1 MKNGSQSGMKRPL
14 GIWIVYPLILAGC
27 AGPLTPR
34 STQQAIQQEVAQ
46 AARPQPAATPMTD
59 EQARAALMPSP
70 RLELP
75 RSAAEPIEQ
84 RFDLSVKGAPAQDVF
99 MAIVSGTRYSMLV
112 HPDVAG
118 TISAN
123 LKNVTVPE
131 ALAAIRE
138 LYGYDY
144 AIEGRRVIVQPLT
157 AQTRIFKVNYLAGT
171 RTGAS
176 DTRVISG
183 SVSTSSNGTAGGGG
197 GSTQRALETSKI
209 TSAHNADFWG
219 ELKVA
224 LETIVGDTGKV
235 ILSPQSGV
243 VVVKA
248 TPRVMSDVE
257 RFLKA
262 TSLAV
267 ERQVMLEAKILEVR
281 LNDGFQTGINWSVLK
296 NGQHKYSAGAN
307 TSNFDLLTGAATGSL
322 GAVLGKGLPGASGT
336 SGGLF
341 GLAFQTR
348 SFAALI
354 NFLETQGSV
363 HVLSSPRIAALNN
376 QKSVLKVGTDDFF
389 VTEVSTTS
397 NTGAGGTTTTP
408 SVTLQPFFSGIS
420 LDVTPQIDE
429 KGRIFLHVRPSVSV
443 VTEKIKNID
452 VGTAGG
458 RLALP
463 LASSSVSET
472 DSVVQVEDGRIVA
485 IGGMMKQSFDGSANK
500 VPGLGSVPI
509 LGYLFGNTNQSSVKS
524 ELVILI
530 KPTVIN
536 SHDDWQAD
544 AEATRDRIEKIDR
557 RPTTP

>member
-1 MKNGSQSGMKRPL
+1 MKKHRVT
-14 GIWIVYPLILAGC
+14 WIVYPLILAGC

-34 STQQAIQQEVAQ
+34 STQQAIQQEVAE
-46 AARPQPAATPMTD
+46 AARPQPAAPRMTD
-59 EQARAALMPSP
+59 EEARAALMPAP

-75 RSAAEPIEQ
+75 KSAAEPIEQ
-84 RFDLSVKGAPAQDVF
+84 RFDLSVKSAPAQDVF

-144 AIEGRRVIVQPLT
+144 TIEGRRVIVQPLT
-157 AQTRIFKVNYLAGT
+157 PQTRIFKVNYLAGT
-171 RTGAS
+171 RKGAS

-183 SVSTSSNGTAGGGG
+183 SVSTSSNGTGSGGT
-197 GSTQRALETSKI
+197 SQSALETSKI
-209 TSAHNADFWG
+209 TSAHSADFWG

-224 LETIVGDTGKV
+224 LETIVGETGKV

-248 TPRVMSDVE
+248 TPRVMNDVE

-307 TSNFDLLTGAATGSL
+307 ATNFDLLTGAVSGSL
-322 GAVLGKGLPGASGT
+322 GAVLGGGLPAADGT
-336 SGGLF
+336 SSGLF

-397 NTGAGGTTTTP
+397 TTGGAGTTTTP

-443 VTEKIKNID
+443 VTEKVKNID

-458 RLALP
+458 RLSLP

-557 RPTTP
+557 RPATP